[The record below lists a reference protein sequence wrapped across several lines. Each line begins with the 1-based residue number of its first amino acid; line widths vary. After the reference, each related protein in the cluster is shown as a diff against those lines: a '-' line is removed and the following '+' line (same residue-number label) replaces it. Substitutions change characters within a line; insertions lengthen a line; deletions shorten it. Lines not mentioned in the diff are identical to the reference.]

1 MLQHYYEKTTLTDNY
16 IMENKENCPPGLS
29 LHQPDEII
37 WRIGGQS
44 ASLPC
49 NIAYDTNRKMDVLWF
64 VFKQDAHHSVDL
76 MTQQHKYSLERNSLN
91 INSLQANDSGVYHCA
106 AVFRDVV
113 CSGAQEI
120 GQGTTL
126 VVRER
131 GMQMVWH
138 VLLWLLFV
146 LLVLYSLA
154 ILILII
160 RKKTGKDI
168 AVSRGTEKG
177 DFQKNKVRVQFGAVV
192 QELYGKRNL
201 RSNKKNPNHS
211 GPAQNKVESP
221 HSNHPED
228 IYQNQ

>member
-1 MLQHYYEKTTLTDNY
+1 MMRYLVTGWKTERSENIHLPVLSIAHLVMRSQRAHTHIVSTLCFHQNGFVSVLLY
-16 IMENKENCPPGLS
+16 HANES
-29 LHQPDEII
+29 RQPD
-37 WRIGGQS
+37 
-44 ASLPC
+44 
-49 NIAYDTNRKMDVLWF
+49 T
-64 VFKQDAHHSVDL
+64 HHSVDL

-106 AVFRDVV
+106 ALFRDVV

-131 GMQMVWH
+131 GVQMAWQV
-138 VLLWLLFV
+138 LLFV
-146 LLVLYSLA
+146 LLALYSLA

-168 AVSRGTEKG
+168 AVCRGTQKS
-177 DFQKNKVRVQFGAVV
+177 DIQKNKVRVQFGAVV

>member
-1 MLQHYYEKTTLTDNY
+1 MWSNIRLKRLWFHISFTNNDWEYNFMIIRVSLFTPV

-29 LHQPDEII
+29 LHQPDDII

-49 NIAYDTNRKMDVLWF
+49 NIAYDTNRNIDFLWF

-106 AVFRDVV
+106 ALFRDVV

-126 VVRER
+126 VVRGKSIELNR
-131 GMQMVWH
+131 TCVIWNYYSSFN
-138 VLLWLLFV
+138 VSLWVRVFGV
-146 LLVLYSLA
+146 A
-154 ILILII
+154 
-160 RKKTGKDI
+160 
-168 AVSRGTEKG
+168 RGT
-177 DFQKNKVRVQFGAVV
+177 FQFYSSFAFTTIWSASSPVCFQRGACRWPGMFCCGCC
-192 QELYGKRNL
+192 L
-201 RSNKKNPNHS
+201 SC
-211 GPAQNKVESP
+211 
-221 HSNHPED
+221 
-228 IYQNQ
+228 

>member
-1 MLQHYYEKTTLTDNY
+1 MWNKTDCLQV
-16 IMENKENCPPGLS
+16 LS
-29 LHQPDEII
+29 LHQPDEVI
-37 WRIGGQS
+37 WRIGGQT

-49 NIAYDTNRKMDVLWF
+49 NITYDTNMEIDLIWF
-64 VFKQDAHHSVDL
+64 VFKEDAHHSVDL
-76 MTQQHKYSLERNSLN
+76 MTQQHKYSLERNALN

-106 AVFRDVV
+106 ALFKNVV

-126 VVRER
+126 VVREW
-131 GMQMVWH
+131 GMQMTWH

-146 LLVLYSLA
+146 LLALYSLA
-154 ILILII
+154 VLILII
-160 RKKTGKDI
+160 CKK
-168 AVSRGTEKG
+168 
-177 DFQKNKVRVQFGAVV
+177 KNTVRVQFGAVV

-201 RSNKKNPNHS
+201 QSNKKNPNHS

>member
-1 MLQHYYEKTTLTDNY
+1 MIIRVSLFTLV

-29 LHQPDEII
+29 LHQPDDII

-49 NIAYDTNRKMDVLWF
+49 NIGYDTNRNIDFLWF

-106 AVFRDVV
+106 ALFREVV

-126 VVRER
+126 VVR
-131 GMQMVWH
+131 
-138 VLLWLLFV
+138 
-146 LLVLYSLA
+146 
-154 ILILII
+154 
-160 RKKTGKDI
+160 GKSI
-168 AVSRGTEKG
+168 
-177 DFQKNKVRVQFGAVV
+177 
-192 QELYGKRNL
+192 ELNRTC
-201 RSNKKNPNHS
+201 
-211 GPAQNKVESP
+211 V
-221 HSNHPED
+221 
-228 IYQNQ
+228 I

>member
-1 MLQHYYEKTTLTDNY
+1 
-16 IMENKENCPPGLS
+16 MENKENCPPGLS
-29 LHQPDEII
+29 LHQPDDII

-49 NIAYDTNRKMDVLWF
+49 NIAYDTNRNIDFLWF

-76 MTQQHKYSLERNSLN
+76 ITQQHKYSLERNSLN

-106 AVFRDVV
+106 ALFRDVV

-131 GMQMVWH
+131 GVQMAWH

-168 AVSRGTEKG
+168 AVCRGTQKS
-177 DFQKNKVRVQFGAVV
+177 DIQKNKVRVQFGAVV

>member
-1 MLQHYYEKTTLTDNY
+1 MIIPVSLFTPV
-16 IMENKENCPPGLS
+16 IMENKENCHPGLS
-29 LHQPDEII
+29 LHQPDDII

-49 NIAYDTNRKMDVLWF
+49 NIVYDTNRNIDFLWF

-106 AVFRDVV
+106 ALFRDVV

-126 VVRER
+126 VVREKEI
-131 GMQMVWH
+131 QHFLVIYH
-138 VLLWLLFV
+138 CDVTNLFAVHSLL
-146 LLVLYSLA
+146 
-154 ILILII
+154 
-160 RKKTGKDI
+160 
-168 AVSRGTEKG
+168 
-177 DFQKNKVRVQFGAVV
+177 QKNKVRVQFGAVV

-211 GPAQNKVESP
+211 GPAQNKVRDGHIAFS
-221 HSNHPED
+221 
-228 IYQNQ
+228 

>member
-1 MLQHYYEKTTLTDNY
+1 MWNKTDCLQV
-16 IMENKENCPPGLS
+16 LS
-29 LHQPDEII
+29 LHQPDEVI
-37 WRIGGQS
+37 WRIGGQT

-49 NIAYDTNRKMDVLWF
+49 NIVYDTNMEIDLIWF
-64 VFKQDAHHSVDL
+64 VFKEDAHHSVDL
-76 MTQQHKYSLERNSLN
+76 MTQQHKYSLERNALN

-106 AVFRDVV
+106 ALFKNVV

-126 VVRER
+126 VVRE
-131 GMQMVWH
+131 MTWH

-146 LLVLYSLA
+146 LLALYSLA
-154 ILILII
+154 VLIRII
-160 RKKTGKDI
+160 CKKTGKDI
-168 AVSRGTEKG
+168 AVCRGTQKS
-177 DFQKNKVRVQFGAVV
+177 DIQKNTVRVQFGAVV

-201 RSNKKNPNHS
+201 QSNKKNPNHS

>member
-1 MLQHYYEKTTLTDNY
+1 
-16 IMENKENCPPGLS
+16 MENKENCPPGLS
-29 LHQPDEII
+29 LHQPDDII

-49 NIAYDTNRKMDVLWF
+49 NIAYDTNRNIDFLWF

-76 MTQQHKYSLERNSLN
+76 ITQQHKYSLERNSLN

-106 AVFRDVV
+106 ALFRDVV

-131 GMQMVWH
+131 GVQMAWH

-160 RKKTGKDI
+160 RKK
-168 AVSRGTEKG
+168 
-177 DFQKNKVRVQFGAVV
+177 KNKVRVQFGAVV